1 MHRIQVTNNDWQT
14 RVIPINNKTTRTL
27 KNGKVVATWSSML
40 RQAAKI
46 R

>member
-1 MHRIQVTNNDWQT
+1 MKLYINHDWRT
-14 RVIPINNKTTRTL
+14 REIPIKINTTRTL

-46 R
+46 K